1 MVVAQRDLRTALDQ
15 YRLTR
20 AKGEF
25 GSAATYHFRP
35 GLVLPDAVLSRLV
48 ECARARK
55 IGSVA
60 DIRRET
66 KWPAQLVAKYGKEVF
81 EIIQWYVV
89 SYSVWWVASTN
100 FILCLAVVA
109 TSHSISL

>member
-1 MVVAQRDLRTALDQ
+1 MQALSEVPTDDPKRCLLCSPDSTIFTPHRLVAQVARDTGRRASRLPKDDGSMVVTQRDLRTSLDL

-20 AKGEF
+20 AKADF
-25 GSAATYHFRP
+25 GSAAAYHFRP

-60 DIRRET
+60 DI
-66 KWPAQLVAKYGKEVF
+66 
-81 EIIQWYVV
+81 
-89 SYSVWWVASTN
+89 
-100 FILCLAVVA
+100 
-109 TSHSISL
+109 